1 MALKLA
7 ERADAAAGDERENAI
22 IDAAHTI
29 FMRYGF
35 QRCTMDDIA
44 REAGMS
50 RPALYQH
57 FRNKKAIYGGLLT
70 RLFEQMVTD
79 IEMGLQKPG
88 PAGKVLRGAYE
99 TAVIQPLAALMETPH
114 GCELVD
120 MKGDVDDVPLAEL
133 IARKHAVLAAF
144 FRKRMSARS
153 APAADDLAYLV
164 TDAFEGAK
172 VRCDS
177 IEELR
182 EAFGRSVELITAMA
196 EKRGG

>member
-1 MALKLA
+1 MVLKLA
-7 ERADAAAGDERENAI
+7 ERADTAGDERENAI
-22 IDAAHTI
+22 IEAAHTI

-70 RLFEQMVTD
+70 RMFEQMVAD
-79 IEMGLQKPG
+79 IEAGLQKPG
-88 PAGKVLRGAYE
+88 PTGAVLRDAYE
-99 TAVIQPLAALMETPH
+99 AAVIQPLAEVMETPH

-120 MKGDVDDVPLAEL
+120 MKGDVDDVPLADIL
-133 IARKHAVLAAF
+133 ARKHAVLAAF
-144 FRKRMSARS
+144 FRARMSADA

-182 EAFGRSVELITAMA
+182 EAFGRSVELIAAMA
-196 EKRGG
+196 EKHSG